1 MSSLAVMPEI
11 FVNTSWPDGSQLRC
25 YSPSLVVEEYFT
37 AGGTYAVPDFVERS
51 REALTIA
58 SERVRAKYG
67 FACTSAMSQL
77 DAIVNKAATVD
88 SAGLVTVDGF
98 DR

>member
-1 MSSLAVMPEI
+1 MPEI
-11 FVNTSWPDGSQLRC
+11 FFRTSWPDGSSMRC
-25 YSPSLVVEEYFT
+25 YSPSLVVEDYFT
-37 AGGTYAVPDFVERS
+37 AGASYPVADFVERS

-58 SERVRAKYG
+58 SDRVRAKYG

-77 DAIVNKAATVD
+77 EAIELKAVALGVT
-88 SAGLVTVDGF
+88 GLVTIDGF